1 MVRGINWKFWGR
13 IDKSGSR
20 TRKIKVVRR
29 YFVSYVVV
37 LLIPI
42 LLSIAIYRESFV
54 LAEQQTRIE
63 LESSLNRVGQFITLR
78 LREIERLV
86 ALLDSNTALRR
97 FQYLTNEGVRDNYF
111 RLISLKNS
119 LFPYSRVSTLVLDY
133 FVAFKR
139 NDYVVT
145 PTYGGTLE
153 QLYRHRFLR
162 HFDSYRGFRSR
173 LFDSYHSGT
182 VAHIDPPSSLGD
194 GRLEEIDPGV
204 GYLVSLGSSFRSDAV
219 VFVELSLSAIESA
232 LSIGGGRDGE
242 WLALTVPEAG
252 GREVVI
258 AEYGDRRAESA
269 EERILLEFPVGD
281 GGLVLKAAYPVVTA
295 PSYTRRV
302 SLIVGGS
309 IAISTLV
316 GLVIAFLL
324 SRAQSRP
331 LQMLLRQLGRG
342 DHEEPDESVTA
353 QIDSIIRNHA
363 RLRAA
368 IDQQRPVLQSAA
380 LGKLFRGEYHDEQ
393 SARRSLS
400 LAGIEPDSR
409 WFAGLLI
416 TAGFP
421 TPLAG
426 LSATVVGEIEAI
438 QSLLR
443 EGVAGVCPFPIYDL
457 DGAAVL
463 VLAGSA
469 EADRESAFRA
479 VRWCG
484 ERVAQTLAKGQG
496 IATTVSVGRLVPRL
510 SEVAQSA
517 SGAQQLA
524 DHLRAE
530 GASGVYSVRE
540 DGDSV
545 SAGLSDFPVELENR
559 ITAAIR
565 TGSEAETTAQIRS
578 LLEGNARRKTATPA
592 VLRVL
597 RVQICGMLHRVAV
610 GIPTEYRAEVA
621 HRLEQLSTVYDSQVV
636 PEDELLDVANDLA
649 RFFARRKKSH
659 NEVLFAKMASI
670 IQSDLSNP
678 DLSLAWLADRCS
690 ISEVYA
696 SQFFKEQSGE
706 SFSSYVDRLRM
717 ERARAL
723 LRSDDRRVKEVAHEV
738 GYRNVNSFNRA
749 FKRVVGVTPGRYRSA
764 S

>member
-1 MVRGINWKFWGR
+1 MVRGITWKFWGR
-13 IDKSGSR
+13 IDKSGNRTSR
-20 TRKIKVVRR
+20 IKLVRR

-63 LESSLNRVGQFITLR
+63 LEASLNRVGQFITLR

-86 ALLDSNTALRR
+86 GLLDSNTALRR
-97 FQYLTNEGVRDNYF
+97 FQYLTNEGVKNDYF

-133 FVAFKR
+133 FIAFKR

-145 PTYGGTLE
+145 PTYGGTLD
-153 QLYRHRFLR
+153 QLYRHRFRR
-162 HFDSYRGFRSR
+162 HFESYRAFRSR
-173 LFDSYHSGT
+173 LFDNYHSGT
-182 VAHIDPPSSLGD
+182 VGHIDPPSSLGE
-194 GRLEEIDPGV
+194 GPPEGVDPGL
-204 GYLVSLGSSFRSDAV
+204 GYLVSLGSSFRSEAV
-219 VFVELSLSAIESA
+219 VFVELSLTAIESA
-232 LSIGGGRDGE
+232 LSIGGGREGA
-242 WLALTVPEAG
+242 WLALTATEAE
-252 GREVVI
+252 GREKI
-258 AEYGDRRAESA
+258 LAEYGERGAESR
-269 EERILLEFPVGD
+269 EERILLEYPVGD
-281 GGLVLKAAYPVVTA
+281 AGLVLKAAYPVVTA

-302 SLIVGGS
+302 TLIVVGS
-309 IAISTLV
+309 IALSTLV
-316 GLVIAFLL
+316 GLLIAFLL
-324 SRAQSRP
+324 SCAQSRP

-342 DHEEPDESVTA
+342 DQVKPDESVTA

-363 RLRAA
+363 RLKTA
-368 IDQQRPVLQSAA
+368 IEQQRPVLQSAA
-380 LGKLFRGEYHDEQ
+380 LGKLFRGEYHDEH
-393 SARRSLS
+393 SAVRSLS
-400 LAGIEPDSR
+400 LAGVELDFR
-409 WFAGLLI
+409 WFAGVLI
-416 TAGFP
+416 AARFP

-426 LSATVVGEIEAI
+426 LGSTLVGEIEAV

-457 DGAAVL
+457 EGAAVL

-469 EADRESAFRA
+469 EADREAAFRA
-479 VRWCG
+479 VRRSV
-484 ERVAQTLAKGQG
+484 ERVAETLADGQG

-510 SEVAQSA
+510 SEIARSA

-530 GASGVYSVRE
+530 GAAGVYSVRE

-545 SAGLSDFPVELENR
+545 SAGLSDFPMEVENR

-565 TGSEAETTAQIRS
+565 TGAETETTAQIRN
-578 LLEGNARRKTATPA
+578 LLDGNARRTTATPA

-597 RVQICGMLHRVAV
+597 RGQICGMLHRVAA
-610 GIPTEYRAEVA
+610 GIPTEYRSEVA
-621 HRLEQLSTVYDSQVV
+621 HRLEQVSAVYDGQEV
-636 PEDELLDVANDLA
+636 PEKELLGVARDLA
-649 RFFARRKKSH
+649 HFFARRKKSH

-678 DLSLAWLADRCS
+678 DLSLAWIADRCS

-717 ERARAL
+717 ERARSL
-723 LRSDDRRVKEVAHEV
+723 LRSDDRRVKEVARAV

-749 FKRVVGVTPGRYRSA
+749 FKRVVGVTPGHYRSA